1 MYYYTEYT
9 NKMKT
14 EIFIHATKEYEIY
27 IGKNKEENWQLID
40 ASNPDDVW
48 FHIDNQPSC
57 HVILKNTQEDKLRD
71 IPKQVLKRAAYL
83 CKINSAAK
91 TQPKCDVIYTLI
103 SAITKTN
110 IVGQVVIN
118 GSTKLISL

>member
-1 MYYYTEYT
+1 
-9 NKMKT
+9 MKT
-14 EIFIHATKEYEIY
+14 EIFTHENKEYEIY

-40 ASNPDDVW
+40 ASKPDDVW

-57 HVILKNTQEDKLRD
+57 HVVLKNTDEVKLRD
-71 IPKQVLKRAAYL
+71 IPRQVLKRAAYL

-91 TQPKCDVIYTLI
+91 TQSKCDVIYAPI

-118 GSTKLISL
+118 GTSKLISL